1 MACFLFHCKIRL
13 ETYLSNMIRGQMNSD
28 QYRKKGCSIQGTT
41 NCGASSEPDFI
52 QNYFLWRRMFNFF
65 DTRDKRRKLGFLRQ
79 TLFLA
84 LFDLFEL
91 CLVHFKPYIAS
102 FNLIWK
108 KKHHS
113 SPGRWNFSSFSS
125 LRLDFLIVEISESND
140 LCYPAPL
147 EMNQQGSSKQ
157 FVPFKKC
164 KANNFRETC
173 LLYLW

>member
-1 MACFLFHCKIRL
+1 MTTVLTQDRLNGALMWYRENFFQSKINR
-13 ETYLSNMIRGQMNSD
+13 
-28 QYRKKGCSIQGTT
+28 
-41 NCGASSEPDFI
+41 GASSEPDF
-52 QNYFLWRRMFNFF
+52 LWWHMFDFF
-65 DTRDKRRKLGFLRQ
+65 DNRDKRRKLGFLRQ

-91 CLVHFKPYIAS
+91 CLVHFEPCIAS

-108 KKHHS
+108 RKHHS
-113 SPGRWNFSSFSS
+113 SPGGWNFPSFSS

-140 LCYPAPL
+140 LCYSAPL
-147 EMNQQGSSKQ
+147 EMNQQCSLKQ
-157 FVPFKKC
+157 CVPFQKC